1 MQIATLEAVC
11 SAADALLAEGT
22 EPSGMRIRKR
32 IGGGSLETIAP
43 HLQVWK
49 KRRDEAAL
57 VAVPIEVL
65 NRGTNLA
72 RELYVAALRATETAL
87 SAPLQLAQATL
98 KSTEAQLADAEADVV
113 RLEKVE
119 QTLEEDIARLTNR
132 NAELERNLAAQQAI
146 TQEKGLAVVRL
157 EAQLEQVL
165 RGLAERE
172 TELAVLRASTKATEA
187 LQGVVETL
195 QRSVHGLA
203 TGKTE

>member
-11 SAADALLAEGT
+11 AAADALLAEGT

-65 NRGTNLA
+65 NRGGNLA

-87 SAPLQLAQATL
+87 SAPLQLAQAAL
-98 KSTEAQLADAEADVV
+98 RSTETQLAEAEADVV
-113 RLEKVE
+113 RLEKAE
-119 QTLEEDIARLTNR
+119 QVLAGDLGRLTHR
-132 NAELERNLAAQQAI
+132 NAELERSLAAQQAM
-146 TQEKGLAVVRL
+146 TLEKGQAVSRL
-157 EAQLEQVL
+157 EAQLEQAQ
-165 RGLAERE
+165 RGLADRE
-172 TELAVLRASTKATEA
+172 SELAVLRASSQAAEA

-195 QRSVHGLA
+195 QRSVQGLA
-203 TGKTE
+203 KGKTE